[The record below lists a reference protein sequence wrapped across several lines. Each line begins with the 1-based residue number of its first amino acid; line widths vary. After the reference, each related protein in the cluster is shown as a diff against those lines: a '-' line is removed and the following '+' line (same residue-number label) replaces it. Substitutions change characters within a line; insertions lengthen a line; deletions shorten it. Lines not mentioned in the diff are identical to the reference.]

1 MNNENLY
8 FVIIIFS
15 VGITFLLY
23 VISHEFRNINKREWF
38 LMIAIMLI
46 PISICTYV
54 IGMCINF
61 QFNIPKNMQIYTYLV
76 LMLFSAVIPI
86 SISYIRRN
94 RNERNQNEIN
104 RRLRKLRNNP
114 DISDGQKAQI
124 DAIIDRNS
132 YS

>member
-1 MNNENLY
+1 
-8 FVIIIFS
+8 
-15 VGITFLLY
+15 
-23 VISHEFRNINKREWF
+23 
-38 LMIAIMLI
+38 MIAIMLI

-54 IGMCINF
+54 VGMCINF
-61 QFNIPKNMQIYTYLV
+61 QFNVPKNMQIYTYLV

-114 DISDGQKAQI
+114 DISDGQKTQI

-132 YS
+132 